1 MSAEQILANNERL
14 QKAFQALDAKP
25 DATVAEW
32 EELAMEYFAAG
43 YMLNAST
50 CFIRADAIKDSGG
63 KRPRS
68 KAMVEMLEVAA

>member
-1 MSAEQILANNERL
+1 MKSQQILANNERL
-14 QKAFQALDAKP
+14 QKAFQALDAKA

-50 CFIRADAIKDSGG
+50 CFMRADAIKDAGG
-63 KRPRS
+63 KSVRS
-68 KAMVEMLEVAA
+68 KATVEMLEVSA